1 AFWTVGGLNAQIYHS
16 HHGLCTWGVLVSE
29 AWAARVSIAG
39 RHSASE
45 IQGACDA
52 VGGDFFSLPTGQYGC
67 STICAQN
74 TASGLVSCASDGKCF
89 GQCPR
94 WGRSIATPNRT
105 RLGGAD
111 VVRRILNNLTTA
123 RGGGPGY
130 GYGPGPYPDAVIV
143 NPVTG
148 RWCRT
153 ESNGYQIC

>member
-1 AFWTVGGLNAQIYHS
+1 
-16 HHGLCTWGVLVSE
+16 
-29 AWAARVSIAG
+29 
-39 RHSASE
+39 
-45 IQGACDA
+45 

-67 STICAQN
+67 STICAQA
-74 TASGLVSCASDGKCF
+74 TASCIVSCGSDGKCF

-94 WGRSIATPNRT
+94 CGRIASPNRT

-111 VVRRILNNLTTA
+111 VVTRILNNLTTA
-123 RGGGPGY
+123 RAGGPGY

-153 ESNGYQIC
+153 ESSGYQICWTP